1 VHGLVVAAPA
11 GDEDQRHQPAADG
24 EREDDAEDE
33 GDPAVDAD
41 RDRIHGIEEPGR
53 PGQRQQQERDE
64 EGDEQSD
71 FQS

>member
-33 GDPAVDAD
+33 
-41 RDRIHGIEEPGR
+41 PGR